1 MVDKCQDWKGSLCF
15 VLNGVMIEDL
25 DKNIPFRVVK
35 QNYFPV
41 ELSILWENFSSGKL
55 KLPTY
60 FSLL

>member
-1 MVDKCQDWKGSLCF
+1 MADKYQDWKGSLCF
-15 VLNGVMIEDL
+15 VLNCAMIDDL

-41 ELSILWENFSSGKL
+41 ELSILWENFTSGRL
-55 KLPTY
+55 KLPIY